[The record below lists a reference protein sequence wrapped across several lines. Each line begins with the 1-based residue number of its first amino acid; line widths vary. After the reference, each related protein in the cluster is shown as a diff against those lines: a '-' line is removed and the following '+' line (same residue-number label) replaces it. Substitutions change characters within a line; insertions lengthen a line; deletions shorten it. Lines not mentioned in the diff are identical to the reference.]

1 MLAFCRRHRATRAL
15 TERARARGRSSTE
28 GMRAW
33 RWILSRLFARVPNA
47 PTDVRAVGTPGAV
60 EVSWTPGPRAGA
72 HNLEEEEHAVC
83 VRFVDGACGEAL
95 RGCGEEGW
103 MDVYVGTER
112 RFAVR
117 VPGGADAGALEA
129 RVRAENA
136 RGTSAWVVA
145 EGRVRALD
153 ERAGEGEGASGEWGA
168 QWGKRTRAST

>member
-1 MLAFCRRHRATRAL
+1 M
-15 TERARARGRSSTE
+15 
-28 GMRAW
+28 
-33 RWILSRLFARVPNA
+33 
-47 PTDVRAVGTPGAV
+47 
-60 EVSWTPGPRAGA
+60 
-72 HNLEEEEHAVC
+72 C

-103 MDVYVGTER
+103 MDVYVGRER

-153 ERAGEGEGASGEWGA
+153 ERAGEGEGVSGEGGA
-168 QWGKRTRAST
+168 QWGKRTRASDVEDR

>member
-1 MLAFCRRHRATRAL
+1 M
-15 TERARARGRSSTE
+15 TERARAREGARSTE

-47 PTDVRAVGTPGAV
+47 PTEVRAVGAPGAV
-60 EVSWTPGPRAGA
+60 DISWTPGPRAGA
-72 HNLEEEEHAVC
+72 HNLEEEEHVVC

-95 RGCGEEGW
+95 RGCGEDGW

-112 RFAVR
+112 RFALR

-136 RGTSAWVVA
+136 SGTSAWVVA

-153 ERAGEGEGASGEWGA
+153 ERAVAGEGASGEWGA

>member
-1 MLAFCRRHRATRAL
+1 
-15 TERARARGRSSTE
+15 
-28 GMRAW
+28 MRAW

-103 MDVYVGTER
+103 MDVYVGRER

-153 ERAGEGEGASGEWGA
+153 
-168 QWGKRTRAST
+168 